1 MSALTIAAIQA
12 RVADRYGIGLSEMF
26 SDSKAWKTVRPRQ
39 VAMYLAK
46 QMTPCSL
53 PVIGRAFGGRD
64 HTTVMH
70 AVRRVEELM
79 AGDAAF
85 AAAVGALRD
94 QTDEHRVQRPA
105 AREALDAAAQAL
117 RATVDARI
125 RRLQQLGADIDA
137 LATELAD
144 SDADLAGAVERL
156 RAVPGNAGGGVR
168 NGPARRTCLKCNKA
182 FDSAGPANRVCKS
195 CRRENGRVSPMMEG
209 RSA

>member
-1 MSALTIAAIQA
+1 MSAPAIAAIQA
-12 RVADRYGIGLSEMF
+12 RVADRYGVDLSEML
-26 SDSKAWKTVRPRQ
+26 SHRKARKTVRPRQ

-53 PVIGRAFGGRD
+53 PVIGRAFGRH

-94 QTDEHRVQRPA
+94 QMDERRAPRPA
-105 AREALDAAAQAL
+105 AREALGAAAQAL
-117 RATVDARI
+117 RATVEARI
-125 RRLQQLGADIDA
+125 RRLQRLVADIDA
-137 LATELAD
+137 LAAEAAT

-156 RAVPGNAGGGVR
+156 RAAPGSAGGGVR
-168 NGPARRTCLKCNKA
+168 GGPARRTCLRCNKA